1 MEFHKYIKPAATVLV
16 AAIAFFIGS
25 KFFTY
30 FTYSAEPEVR
40 IVGLENGGSY
50 KGAVAGVLKGKNDY
64 KVYSVK
70 LALNGE
76 PFVVEGAQYVR
87 SKKFDL
93 PFELNTNELKN
104 GKHTL
109 KIEAVDAS
117 YNANKT
123 VNQIEFDVDNT
134 PLKAAFLQSDYKVV
148 QGRTLQ
154 PKFQLNKF
162 VENATITVFSKKYK
176 CYPASKDS
184 TIYESF
190 IPIDCEQ
197 NSDEYLI
204 SLEVKDKV
212 GNSAKLSSS
221 VRVNKAV
228 FTKQKGFYVASEK
241 LDDEKEVSMNNKILT
256 IALDKWLAN
265 SPKEKL
271 WKGAFETPT
280 IIKRL
285 ATPFG
290 EIRVTPE
297 KGRYLHRAV
306 DIVNT
311 PKSVVWASNNGR
323 VIIKDRY
330 LMSGNTVVVDHGLG
344 VFTQYFHL
352 EDFADIEVGDT
363 IKKGQP
369 VGKLGMTGYASGYHL
384 HWELSVNGVSV
395 DPLEW
400 TKKVY

>member
-1 MEFHKYIKPAATVLV
+1 MEFHKYIKPGITVFV
-16 AAIAFFIGS
+16 AAIAFLIGS

-40 IVGLENGGSY
+40 IVGLENGESY
-50 KGAVAGVLKGKNDY
+50 KGMVNGVIKGENDY
-64 KVYSVK
+64 KIYSVK
-70 LALNGE
+70 LNLDGE
-76 PFVVEGAQYVR
+76 PFVVEGAEFVR
-87 SKKFDL
+87 SKNFDL
-93 PFELNTNELKN
+93 PFELNTNELED

-109 KIEAVDAS
+109 KIEAVDSS
-117 YNANKT
+117 YNSNKT
-123 VNQIEFDVDNT
+123 ENQIDFYVDNT
-134 PLKAAFLQSDYKVV
+134 PLKAAFLQTDYKVV

-154 PKFQLNKF
+154 PKFQLNKP
-162 VENATITVFSKKYK
+162 VKSATIKLFSKNYE

-184 TIYESF
+184 IIYESF
-190 IPIDCEQ
+190 IPVDCEQ
-197 NSDEYLI
+197 IPDEYLI
-204 SLEVKDKV
+204 SLEVEDKV
-212 GNSAKLSSS
+212 GNVSKLSSS

-241 LDDEKEVSMNNKILT
+241 LEDEKEVSMSDKILKV
-256 IALDKWLAN
+256 ALDKWLAN

-280 IIKRL
+280 VIKRV

-297 KGRYLHRAV
+297 KGRYLHKAV
-306 DIVNT
+306 DIINN
-311 PKSVVWASNNGR
+311 PKSVVWASNNGK

-330 LMSGNTVVVDHGLG
+330 LMSGNTVVIDHGLG

-352 EDFADIEVGDT
+352 EDFADIEVGDF

-369 VGKLGMTGYASGYHL
+369 VGKLGMSGYASGYHL

-395 DPLEW
+395 EPLEW